1 MAPRFPAVAS
11 ALLLSFL
18 SSITA
23 TAQSP
28 CVNALSDALK
38 TTPVAK
44 LAPGLLPR
52 KGPPVLIGILAE
64 TPDGKPLLVL
74 GQQISDGH
82 AGLLAS
88 VRKQTGQ
95 DIRKISW
102 AGELLF
108 EKRTGQI
115 IAANETAG
123 ILARSSEELG
133 IPFTVEKTGAR
144 VENLISYLNRPEKRA
159 LKSPTMRAEKFHV
172 NRPVSHFDPNAQV
185 YSDFRHEVGTFG
197 IHLKLK
203 SRQLLKLTEVQG
215 TERQEI
221 LKFIAD
227 QGAQAQIMIR
237 EIERQRGL
245 RFAELAPA
253 LPLLKRI
260 QAREV
265 LTKDQYDIVIRTV
278 EQFFRNYEAPR
289 QIF

>member
-108 EKRTGQI
+108 
-115 IAANETAG
+115 ETAG